1 MLILRCCSKPSTF
14 ISIRI
19 SHDFSDTAALME
31 NLDFVITVDTSVAH
45 LAGAL
50 GKEVWVL
57 LLKFRLPLLLDR
69 EDSPWYASA
78 RLIDKTIKVSG
89 VMF

>member
-1 MLILRCCSKPSTF
+1 
-14 ISIRI
+14 
-19 SHDFSDTAALME
+19 ME

-57 LLKFRLPLLLDR
+57 LPKVPDFRWLLDR

-78 RLIDKTIKVSG
+78 KLIRQDDQGEWGSVLATLG
-89 VMF
+89 